1 MEFTSNF
8 SNSSISEVFGF
19 AIVSFENTHQG
30 FVGYSYGQQADHY
43 WSYESALNGL
53 NVVID

>member
-53 NVVID
+53 NVVIN